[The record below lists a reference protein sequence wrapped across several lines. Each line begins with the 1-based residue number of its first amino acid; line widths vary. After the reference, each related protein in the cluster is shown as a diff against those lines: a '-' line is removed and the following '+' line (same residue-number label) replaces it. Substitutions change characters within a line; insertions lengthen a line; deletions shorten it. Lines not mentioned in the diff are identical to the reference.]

1 MLPKKRERE
10 KMLPDIS
17 INKECYSHEVSM
29 CVPCSVMSNSLQS
42 HGVRQAPLSRGF
54 SSQGYWSAEPFP
66 SPGDLLN
73 PGRES
78 GSPASQVDSV
88 LSEPPVRPKEQD
100 SSPK

>member
-1 MLPKKRERE
+1 MK
-10 KMLPDIS
+10 S
-17 INKECYSHEVSM
+17 V
-29 CVPCSVMSNSLQS
+29 CVQLTCSVVSNSLQS
-42 HGVRQAPLSRGF
+42 HGVRQAPLSKGF

-73 PGRES
+73 PGMES

-100 SSPK
+100 SGPK